1 MIEKGIN
8 RKFFKED
15 RLEPFFEQCF
25 ALPNPKDFLNDK
37 KFHEFVYTDLKYL
50 LQVTYQSENLMQW
63 SKFIVFF

>member
-8 RKFFKED
+8 RKYFKED

-25 ALPNPKDFLNDK
+25 ALPKPKDFLKDK

-50 LQVTYQSENLMQW
+50 L
-63 SKFIVFF
+63 